1 MKNNFPTHYNFTE
14 DLSVRLYSMKNKAG
28 CILHSLNGIIY
39 FYVSNKS
46 IVDDHLLNIKKEI
59 EIVTSNELLIAC
71 YLPVQ
76 G

>member
-1 MKNNFPTHYNFTE
+1 
-14 DLSVRLYSMKNKAG
+14 MKNKAG

-39 FYVSNKS
+39 VYVSNKS

-59 EIVTSNELLIAC
+59 EITTSNELLIAC
-71 YLPVQ
+71 YLSVQ